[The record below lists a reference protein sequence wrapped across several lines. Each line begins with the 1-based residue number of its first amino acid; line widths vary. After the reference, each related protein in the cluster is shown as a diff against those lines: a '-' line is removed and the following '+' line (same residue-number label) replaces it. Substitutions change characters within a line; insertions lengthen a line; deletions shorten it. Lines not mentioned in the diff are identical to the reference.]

1 MPSRTSTYSVRMA
14 PPVRPSRSL
23 EGMEKVIPPT
33 MKHPFAP
40 SHSELFLNKPLPA
53 MPLLPDRTEE
63 EPAEG
68 AFWSDSSDDS
78 ETESTVDSGGGPS
91 EPRSSTELYPILIS
105 SGSNDFVDLV
115 VDHPVP
121 SSTSADHL
129 GPLDHQPAPRFL
141 TPESRAD
148 STDSD
153 TSFILQARSI
163 SEVQYGR
170 PAHWPQRTNHG
181 TNHYFREKKWDFF
194 PELADPSSAAAQ
206 QNGRGTP
213 SLRNGKSG
221 KKDGRLIS
229 LDLSKGRR
237 HRWKSLDSR
246 ALGGMRDSIKTY
258 VSRTLSKGSAEDAP
272 RQRPPLPSPLPS
284 PTRPTTAP
292 LGGSRLPKDSSPRQS
307 DDGGE
312 LLSNKVFAPEDSGVE
327 LRTMSVSTKSSVD
340 SDLVVSPKTDL
351 SPRQKQLA
359 IPQSPYQKYGATV
372 WEKETTKSGK
382 RRSVRFPQYT
392 IKTSSSPPTSHHHR
406 TSVST
411 TRASLSSRKMS
422 GSSATH
428 HPSALLSPPQRMQHQ
443 GNRRGATR
451 TLQDGKSHL
460 LVATKRIIQ
469 SKEDR
474 RREQLKAQIKH
485 FGPLGAHGYSTV
497 NQWT

>member
-1 MPSRTSTYSVRMA
+1 
-14 PPVRPSRSL
+14 
-23 EGMEKVIPPT
+23 MEQVIPPT
-33 MKHPFAP
+33 FKHHFSP

-53 MPLLPDRTEE
+53 MPLLPDPTEE
-63 EPAEG
+63 ESAEG

-78 ETESTVDSGGGPS
+78 ETESTVDSSGGPS
-91 EPRSSTELYPILIS
+91 EPRHSTELYPILIS

-115 VDHPVP
+115 DHPVP
-121 SSTSADHL
+121 SSTSADH
-129 GPLDHQPAPRFL
+129 HSAPRFL

-153 TSFILQARSI
+153 NSFILQARSI

-170 PAHWPQRTNHG
+170 PAHWPQHNNKG

-194 PELADPSSAAAQ
+194 PELADPSSAAQ

-213 SLRNGKSG
+213 SLRYGKSG

-229 LDLSKGRR
+229 LDLSKGGR

-246 ALGGMRDSIKTY
+246 ALGGVRDSIKTY
-258 VSRTLSKGSAEDAP
+258 VNRTLCKGSVEDAAG
-272 RQRPPLPSPLPS
+272 QQPPVPSPLS
-284 PTRPTTAP
+284 SLTRPTTAP
-292 LGGSRLPKDSSPRQS
+292 LGGSLLPKDSSPRQS

-312 LLSNKVFAPEDSGVE
+312 LLSNKVFAPQDSGVE
-327 LRTMSVSTKSSVD
+327 LRTMSVSTKSSID
-340 SDLVVSPKTDL
+340 SDLVVSPKTN
-351 SPRQKQLA
+351 SPPRQKQLA
-359 IPQSPYQKYGATV
+359 VPPSPYQKYGATA
-372 WEKETTKSGK
+372 WEKDTPKSAK
-382 RRSVRFPQYT
+382 KRSVRFPQYT
-392 IKTSSSPPTSHHHR
+392 TNHR
-406 TSVST
+406 SSVST
-411 TRASLSSRKMS
+411 TRASVSSRKLS

-428 HPSALLSPPQRMQHQ
+428 HPTASLSPPQRMQHQ

-469 SKEDR
+469 SKDDR

-485 FGPLGAHGYSTV
+485 FGPLGAHGYNTV

>member
-1 MPSRTSTYSVRMA
+1 
-14 PPVRPSRSL
+14 
-23 EGMEKVIPPT
+23 
-33 MKHPFAP
+33 
-40 SHSELFLNKPLPA
+40 
-53 MPLLPDRTEE
+53 MPLLPDQTAEQL
-63 EPAEG
+63 AEG

-78 ETESTVDSGGGPS
+78 ETESTVDSSGEPS
-91 EPRSSTELYPILIS
+91 EPRHSTELYPILIS

-115 VDHPVP
+115 DHPAP

-129 GPLDHQPAPRFL
+129 GPLDHQSAPRFL

-148 STDSD
+148 SADSD
-153 TSFILQARSI
+153 SSFILQARSI

-170 PAHWPQRTNHG
+170 PAHWPQRNHNG
-181 TNHYFREKKWDFF
+181 SSHYFREKKWDFF
-194 PELADPSSAAAQ
+194 PELADPSSAAQ
-206 QNGRGTP
+206 LNGRGTP

-229 LDLSKGRR
+229 LDLSKGGR

-258 VSRTLSKGSAEDAP
+258 VNRTLSKGSAEDAG
-272 RQRPPLPSPLPS
+272 RQRPPVSSPLPS

-292 LGGSRLPKDSSPRQS
+292 LAGSPFPEDSSPRQS

-312 LLSNKVFAPEDSGVE
+312 LLSNKVFAPQDSGVE
-327 LRTMSVSTKSSVD
+327 LRTMSVSTQSSVD
-340 SDLVVSPKTDL
+340 SDLVVSPKTNTP
-351 SPRQKQLA
+351 PRQKQLA
-359 IPQSPYQKYGATV
+359 VPLSPYQKYGATV
-372 WEKETTKSGK
+372 WEKETPKSAK
-382 RRSVRFPQYT
+382 KRSVRFPQYAT
-392 IKTSSSPPTSHHHR
+392 KTASPTTSHNHR

-411 TRASLSSRKMS
+411 TRASVSSRKIS

-428 HPSALLSPPQRMQHQ
+428 HPNGPLSPPQRMQHQ
-443 GNRRGATR
+443 GNPRGATR

-460 LVATKRIIQ
+460 LVATRRIIQ

-485 FGPLGAHGYSTV
+485 FGPLGSHGYNTV

>member
-1 MPSRTSTYSVRMA
+1 MA

-23 EGMEKVIPPT
+23 EGMEQVIPPT
-33 MKHPFAP
+33 CNPPFTP
-40 SHSELFLNKPLPA
+40 SHSEIFLNKPLPA
-53 MPLLPDRTEE
+53 MPLLPDQE

-68 AFWSDSSDDS
+68 AFWSDDS
-78 ETESTVDSGGGPS
+78 ETESTVDSTGGPS
-91 EPRSSTELYPILIS
+91 EPRHSTELYPILIS
-105 SGSNDFVDLV
+105 SGSNDFMDL

-121 SSTSADHL
+121 SSTSADPHS
-129 GPLDHQPAPRFL
+129 APRFL

-153 TSFILQARSI
+153 NSFILQARSI

-170 PAHWPQRTNHG
+170 PTHWSQRSNNG

-194 PELADPSSAAAQ
+194 PELADPSSAAQ

-229 LDLSKGRR
+229 LDLSKGAR

-246 ALGGMRDSIKTY
+246 ALGGVRDSIKTY
-258 VSRTLSKGSAEDAP
+258 VNRTWSKGSAEDAA
-272 RQRPPLPSPLPS
+272 RQRPPLPSPVPS

-292 LGGSRLPKDSSPRQS
+292 LGSSPFPKDLSPRQS

-312 LLSNKVFAPEDSGVE
+312 LLSNKVFAPQDSGVE
-327 LRTMSVSTKSSVD
+327 LRTMSVSTHSSVD
-340 SDLVVSPKTDL
+340 SDLVVSPKTD
-351 SPRQKQLA
+351 SYPRQKQLA
-359 IPQSPYQKYGATV
+359 VPLSPYQKYGATV
-372 WEKETTKSGK
+372 WEKETPKSAK
-382 RRSVRFPQYT
+382 KRSVRFPQYT
-392 IKTSSSPPTSHHHR
+392 INHR

-411 TRASLSSRKMS
+411 TRTSVSSRKMS

-428 HPSALLSPPQRMQHQ
+428 HPTASSSPPQRMQHQ
-443 GNRRGATR
+443 GHPRGATR
-451 TLQDGKSHL
+451 TLQEGKSHL

-485 FGPLGAHGYSTV
+485 FGPLGAHGYNTM